1 VLGLSLDYAPLC
13 LDFDP
18 LTKARLSPPPT
29 YLAPETNATVPHNN
43 NTPQAPQTDST
54 AQDAQRYAALP
65 NLSAMD
71 ASLNRH
77 KPERERPHTGTP
89 LMSADCRVLCWSS
102 VSASK
107 AAAAEALRRSK
118 VYRIDMYVNQ
128 VRHHTPTH
136 TGKRDHPSPFHHT
149 SLAHYCLMQHV
160 ALPPVHFISV
170 CLCLSRSCVC

>member
-1 VLGLSLDYAPLC
+1 MLGLSLDYAPLC

-54 AQDAQRYAALP
+54 AQDALRYAALP
-65 NLSAMD
+65 NLLSMGLPID
-71 ASLNRH
+71 TR
-77 KPERERPHTGTP
+77 PTERGLTLGFPSC
-89 LMSADCRVLCWSS
+89 LLLVVCCDS

-128 VRHHTPTH
+128 VRQHTPSHTH
-136 TGKRDHPSPFHHT
+136 TYLRETNSLHHIP
-149 SLAHYCLMQHV
+149 LAYHCLMQHV
-160 ALPPVHFISV
+160 ALSPPCLIS
-170 CLCLSRSCVC
+170 LCVFVSLFV